1 MVGSNLVLLLDRAW
15 APKMPA
21 TVAMRWY
28 TDYHKH
34 DEEIMIHE
42 KSVRLDIGALKA
54 VVKRYF
60 FTCAGAA
67 KILTTGFFQKRY
79 RQHVAML
86 VDTVRKPTV
95 YHPRLRERPV
105 TSCIEF
111 DEKVR
116 LISPEEISG
125 NVSLFEL
132 LCIVHLVR
140 KSTPRRIFE
149 FGTFNGR
156 TVLNMAANSP
166 KDAVLYTI
174 DLPVTPGP
182 PSKEKLDPEEML
194 FVNSSARESRLYE
207 TTPWKKK
214 IIQYT
219 RDSTQFDLEELAGS
233 IDFVFIDA
241 SHRYENVL
249 ADTRSAFALLRSKGG
264 IILWHDYGGWEGVT
278 RAVDQTY
285 ERLSKPEN
293 FFRIANTSL
302 ALYMPVA

>member
-1 MVGSNLVLLLDRAW
+1 MQ
-15 APKMPA
+15 
-21 TVAMRWY
+21 WY
-28 TDYHKH
+28 TEYHKH
-34 DEEIMIHE
+34 GEEIMIHE
-42 KSVRLDIGALKA
+42 KGVSPYIGALKA

-60 FTCAGAA
+60 FACAGAA
-67 KILTTGFFQKRY
+67 RILTIGFFQKRY

-86 VDTVRKPTV
+86 VDTVRKPIV
-95 YHPRLRERPV
+95 YRPRLRERPV
-105 TSCIEF
+105 NSYINFE
-111 DEKVR
+111 EEVR

-132 LCIVHLVR
+132 LCIVHLVGR
-140 KSTPRRIFE
+140 SAPRRIFE

-166 KDAVLYTI
+166 KDTVLYTI

-182 PSKEKLDPEEML
+182 RSKESLDPEEML
-194 FVNSSARESRLYE
+194 FVNNAARESRLYE
-207 TTPWKKK
+207 STRWKKK

-219 RDSTQFDLEELAGS
+219 EDSTQFDFKELAGS

-249 ADTRSAFALLRSKGG
+249 VDTRNALALLRSKGG

-278 RAVDQTY
+278 RAVDENF
-285 ERLSKPEN
+285 ERLSRPEN

-302 ALYMPVA
+302 ALYMAVPR